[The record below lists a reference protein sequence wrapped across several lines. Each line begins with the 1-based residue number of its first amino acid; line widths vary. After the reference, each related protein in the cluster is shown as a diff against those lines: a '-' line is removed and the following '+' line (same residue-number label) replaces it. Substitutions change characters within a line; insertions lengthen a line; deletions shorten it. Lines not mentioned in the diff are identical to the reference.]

1 MSECY
6 PVEML
11 KSLGD
16 NGIVSL
22 TKVDFKEVK
31 MFHMLSCFNLKPEL
45 TIKEFQCSLTL
56 YKNHLIENNLLQN
69 VGNIGKR
76 NRHPV
81 MDTDESNLEY
91 FFIMTFKDLSQVEKS
106 IEYIYSDSETVASL
120 HQDVF
125 QKLDKYNFI
134 CWEDC

>member
-1 MSECY
+1 
-6 PVEML
+6 
-11 KSLGD
+11 
-16 NGIVSL
+16 
-22 TKVDFKEVK
+22 

-56 YKNHLIENNLLQN
+56 YKNHLIENNLLQKI
-69 VGNIGKR
+69 GNIGKR

-106 IEYIYSDSETVASL
+106 VEYVYSNSEAVASL

>member
-1 MSECY
+1 
-6 PVEML
+6 
-11 KSLGD
+11 
-16 NGIVSL
+16 
-22 TKVDFKEVK
+22 
-31 MFHMLSCFNLKPEL
+31 MFHMLSCFNLKTEL
-45 TIKEFQCSLTL
+45 TIQEFQCSLTL

-91 FFIMTFKDLSQVEKS
+91 FFIMTFKDLSQVEES
-106 IEYIYSDSETVASL
+106 VEYVYSNSETVASL